1 MKIQIDKK
9 RTDRT
14 FFVGDKV
21 YLKLQLY
28 FGPYTILE
36 KLRIVAYRLQLPI
49 SKHSVLVLMSVI
61 NFHRPTS
68 TCRYLNLFLD
78 HRLHKLESIV
88 IPQMLIKWSSWLA
101 SMATWEDEHALKLQ
115 FSDAP
120 AWGSSCFSRREGCQY
135 PSY

>member
-115 FSDAP
+115 FPDAL
-120 AWGSSCFSRREGCQY
+120 A
-135 PSY
+135 